1 MDVVPPRPLGAQG
14 WVSSAEDRGVRKA
27 PKAAGGTLAGVE
39 HYEVHVYEV
48 PSAEPV
54 SGVTGTV
61 GGVTGTHHRREKKG
75 RSVVAPALLSSIFT

>member
-1 MDVVPPRPLGAQG
+1 MEQA
-14 WVSSAEDRGVRKA
+14 VSGVRGGA
-27 PKAAGGTLAGVE
+27 AKAAGGTQAGVE

-61 GGVTGTHHRREKKG
+61 GGVTGTVGGATGNLLGNGEKKG
-75 RSVVAPALLSSIFT
+75 